1 MIKPWY
7 MVPVLAAVALAG
19 SAAWWQTKKDQWQA
33 PAPRIPD
40 LPQFE
45 QLPAPSSSVAKQ
57 ALERPLLWTSR
68 KPADSGD
75 KKSGMA
81 QELLQSRL
89 MAVFESGKERVAVLQ
104 RQDGSVF
111 KIGAVTEPWKLQSFD
126 GRKAYFV
133 AADGQHVER
142 PLEPG
147 NPPAGKANPARPQQP
162 SLANP

>member
-19 SAAWWQTKKDQWQA
+19 SAAWWHAKKDQWHA

-45 QLPAPSSSVAKQ
+45 ALPSPSSAVARQ
-57 ALERPLLWTSR
+57 AFERPLFWASR

-75 KKSGMA
+75 KKTSLV
-81 QELLQSRL
+81 QELMQSRL
-89 MAVFESGKERVAVLQ
+89 MAVFESGQERVAVLQ
-104 RQDGSVF
+104 RKDGSIF
-111 KIGAVTEPWKLQSFD
+111 KIGAVSDPWKLQSFD

-133 AADGQHVER
+133 AADGQQAER

-147 NPPAGKANPARPQQP
+147 NPPATKARPARPQP